1 VSGAPRDLFA
11 AWAEVARRLAPP
23 LPLLAC
29 FDYDGTLVPI
39 RPTPEE
45 AVAGPEVRARLSDLA
60 RQRLTTVAVVS
71 GRTAESL
78 RAQVPYD
85 DLWLVGRHGITTA
98 APGAAEVQAVDLD
111 AARAALEPLRRAG
124 AALVAEHPGTRL
136 EDKGAALALHTRS
149 ASRPDAEAAARAFHA
164 AAASLS
170 GFEILV
176 GKEIHEVRPQGVD
189 KGRAVTALRAR
200 VAPGGAL
207 LYVGDDTTDEDVF
220 AAVDADDP
228 RVVTVRVGD
237 GGPTRAGFVVP
248 DPEAVGELLRRL
260 AGLRAGAA

>member
-1 VSGAPRDLFA
+1 MSPAPRELFA
-11 AWAEVARRLAPP
+11 AWDEVARRLAPP
-23 LPLLAC
+23 APLLAC

-39 RPTPEE
+39 CPTPEE
-45 AVAGPEVRARLSDLA
+45 AIAGPEVRAALATLA
-60 RQRLTTVAVVS
+60 RRPGTTVAVVS

-78 RAQVPYD
+78 RAQVPAD

-98 APGAAEVQAVDLD
+98 APGEAEVQAVDVD
-111 AARAALEPLRRAG
+111 AARAALDPLRAEG
-124 AALVAEHPGTRL
+124 ARVVAAHPGTRL
-136 EDKGAALALHTRS
+136 EDKGAAVALHTRA

-164 AAASLS
+164 AAATLE

-200 VAPGGAL
+200 VAGGGAL

-220 AAVDADDP
+220 AAVPADDP
-228 RVVTVRVGD
+228 RVVTVRVGE
-237 GGPTRAGFVVP
+237 GAGTRAGFVIA
-248 DPEAVGELLRRL
+248 DPEGVTELLGRL
-260 AGLRAGAA
+260 ARLRAGGP